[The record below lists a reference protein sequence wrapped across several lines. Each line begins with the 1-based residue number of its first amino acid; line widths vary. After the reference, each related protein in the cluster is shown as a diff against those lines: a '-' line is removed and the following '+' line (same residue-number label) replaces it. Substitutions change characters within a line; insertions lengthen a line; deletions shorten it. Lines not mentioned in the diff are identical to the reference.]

1 MGSAALLFPTMP
13 PEFLPPWPPQINTLV
28 VFGLV
33 LWAGLVGGE
42 IAHRS
47 RYIPRITGYI
57 AIGFLLGPSVLDVFT
72 RPMVAGAGIFVDT
85 ALGLILFQI
94 GRRLHVPSLRNDR
107 AVLLTALAECSISFA
122 AVYLVLTAFSFPPVH
137 AAIAAAI
144 GISSSPAVV
153 LLVMREFDA
162 QGPVSDRALTLIA
175 VNNILAFF
183 FFIAVLPWLHQ
194 TQEADWLTAT
204 LHPLYQVA
212 GSLLLAYVL
221 AHLTIRLGHL
231 IGRRDSAQFAL
242 LVGVI
247 VLAVGT
253 AQAFNVSLLLT
264 LLALGIMCRNLD
276 RREALMEVEFG
287 HGGDIFFVVLFVVAG
302 ANLHLGELAGAGLLA
317 VAFVLARFAAK
328 AGTVFVAGRLS
339 GLSVA
344 QAGGLGLTLTP
355 MAAMAIGL
363 LKTTE
368 ELYPGITPSLSAT
381 VLAAIAILETVGPL
395 AALWGLRLAGEVRPD
410 ARLDH

>member
-1 MGSAALLFPTMP
+1 MSLDFLPAWP
-13 PEFLPPWPPQINTLV
+13 PEINTLV
-28 VFGLV
+28 IFGLV

-47 RYIPRITGYI
+47 RYVPRITGYI

-72 RPMVAGAGIFVDT
+72 RSMVAGAGIFVDT

-107 AVLLTALAECSISFA
+107 AVLATALAECSASFA
-122 AVYLVLTAFSFPPVH
+122 AAYWVLAAFDFPPVH

-144 GISSSPAVV
+144 GISSSPAVM

-175 VNNILAFF
+175 INNLLAFF
-183 FFIAVLPWLHQ
+183 FFIAILPWLHQ
-194 TQEADWLTAT
+194 EQRADWVVAV

-212 GSLLLAYVL
+212 GSLLLAYLL
-221 AHLTIRLGHL
+221 AHLTIRLGQL
-231 IGRRDSAQFAL
+231 IGHRDSAQFAL

-253 AQAFNVSLLLT
+253 AQALHVSILLT
-264 LLALGIMCRNLD
+264 LLALGVLCRNLD
-276 RREALMEVEFG
+276 RRQALLEVEFG

-302 ANLHLGELAGAGLLA
+302 ANLHLEELARGGLLA
-317 VAFVLARFAAK
+317 VAFVLARFIAK
-328 AGTVFVAGRLS
+328 SAVVFVAGRYS
-339 GLSVA
+339 GLSPA
-344 QAGGLGLTLTP
+344 QAFGLGLSLVP

-363 LKTTE
+363 LKMTE
-368 ELYPGITPSLSAT
+368 ELYPGITASLTTT

-395 AALWGLRLAGEVRPD
+395 AALWGLRLAGEIKPD